1 MPDRIPRRV
10 PRPVQLRPDHG
21 SQIPHR
27 DLQRARRRALRL
39 PADVHRRPGQRER
52 HGGVDAACGEE
63 DAGVGEARV
72 VCGGGVGEQDDVA
85 GYGEGGAGE
94 DEGGAAG
101 GALGD
106 CGEEDCEGCCE
117 GVGGDGEEL
126 GGGGGVAEGG
136 YYGGLFARG
145 GVS

>member
-1 MPDRIPRRV
+1 ME
-10 PRPVQLRPDHG
+10 G
-21 SQIPHR
+21 
-27 DLQRARRRALRL
+27 
-39 PADVHRRPGQRER
+39 
-52 HGGVDAACGEE
+52 
-63 DAGVGEARV
+63 
-72 VCGGGVGEQDDVA
+72 GGGVGEQDDVA

-106 CGEEDCEGCCE
+106 CGEEDCEEGRE

-126 GGGGGVAEGG
+126 GGGGGVAEGV
-136 YYGGLFARG
+136 YDGGLFARG